1 MFTRSRFWYV
11 QGVES
16 KEERR
21 KREARERTRRWLERH
36 PEYKERA
43 RELNRLRLE
52 RNRDSIRAKER
63 EQQRRRYAIDPE
75 PTRARNRE
83 WYSRNK
89 EQRHE
94 YYLRRKAAESDDTRR
109 ARERQKSRRRYQKN
123 PKKHGEYQKEWR
135 KRNPEKAHAYLSR
148 CLIQR
153 SRAIGLQSFTTAE
166 WFALVNLYEG
176 RCAYCGVE
184 GPLEMDHR
192 VPLCRGGANTID
204 NILPACRHCNRRKHR
219 KTEDEFRALLEQERA
234 QGTDVRVGR
243 EGNAGT
249 TSS

>member
-1 MFTRSRFWYV
+1 MDP
-11 QGVES
+11 
-16 KEERR
+16 
-21 KREARERTRRWLERH
+21 ERTR
-36 PEYKERA
+36 
-43 RELNRLRLE
+43 
-52 RNRDSIRAKER
+52 
-63 EQQRRRYAIDPE
+63 AI
-75 PTRARNRE
+75 NRE

-89 EQRHE
+89 EQRHQ
-94 YYLRRKAAESDDTRR
+94 YYLKRKAAEPEDIRR
-109 ARERQKSRRRYQKN
+109 ARERENSRRRYQKN

-148 CLIQR
+148 CMIRR
-153 SRAIGLQSFTTAE
+153 SRAIGLQSFTTVE
-166 WFALVNLYEG
+166 WFALVKLYEG
-176 RCAYCGVE
+176 RCAYCGME

-219 KTEDEFRALLEQERA
+219 KTEDEFRALLEQERV